1 VDHRD
6 ARRTRRRSGV
16 LLWPGGQRE
25 RQRRDL
31 ARVGDDA
38 EADPTLQRQ
47 ALGTWLDG
55 IEAGDSGDQARF
67 CLGTYVHTR
76 LAVRLLPDGTAV
88 GVQRV
93 PGERIRCRQ
102 RCDRGEK
109 VEDAGSTPAHL
120 RVIAAKEGA

>member
-1 VDHRD
+1 MLCERPKQKRV
-6 ARRTRRRSGV
+6 RRGRT
-16 LLWPGGQRE
+16 
-25 RQRRDL
+25 
-31 ARVGDDA
+31 GDDA

-88 GVQRV
+88 RVQRV

-109 VEDAGSTPAHL
+109 VEDAGSTPARL
-120 RVIAAKEGA
+120 QVIAAKEGA